1 MTIPDAIRPMMEVW
15 THRNYALFMGGM
27 SPALVTLWMQRIGTL
42 WLAWDLTK
50 SNTWVGLV
58 VAVDYAPMI
67 VLAPFVGAFT
77 EKSNPVEVQKIAQYL
92 SLIIAA
98 AMAALVFTGLMN
110 IWLLLLLSLALGCVH
125 PFNAISRHTIVPTTV
140 PRAVLPSALAT
151 DSALYNA
158 ARFIGPALA
167 GYVISQSGVG
177 YTFVANAVGIL
188 FYLAGLFAVR
198 IDFTDRTSH
207 GHGGLLGDIVEGLT
221 YVRSHPGIGPLFMLM
236 TIGAIWVRPLQD
248 LLPGFADKV
257 FAAGPQGLGWL
268 TAGMGV
274 GAMLAAGAIAM
285 YGRTHGLTLAV
296 LLAFLVNLIATVAF
310 CSTGWLWLAVLCG
323 ALWGG
328 TLTMMSTGTQ
338 ALVQSS
344 VDNALRAR
352 VMSLYTMIYR
362 GVPALGAVV
371 IGWLADRIGLQ
382 LAFII
387 ATLLCVIPW
396 ITAFAKR
403 ASITLALE
411 GHGNNLDERLLAASR
426 AMAGVAYEQMV
437 DLKSRATPLA
447 GMLKHQTK
455 TLAAKARVSKIS
467 EKLQALKHRARRD
480 DLS

>member
-1 MTIPDAIRPMMEVW
+1 
-15 THRNYALFMGGM
+15 
-27 SPALVTLWMQRIGTL
+27 
-42 WLAWDLTK
+42 
-50 SNTWVGLV
+50 
-58 VAVDYAPMI
+58 
-67 VLAPFVGAFT
+67 
-77 EKSNPVEVQKIAQYL
+77 
-92 SLIIAA
+92 
-98 AMAALVFTGLMN
+98 
-110 IWLLLLLSLALGCVH
+110 
-125 PFNAISRHTIVPTTV
+125 
-140 PRAVLPSALAT
+140 
-151 DSALYNA
+151 
-158 ARFIGPALA
+158 
-167 GYVISQSGVG
+167 
-177 YTFVANAVGIL
+177 
-188 FYLAGLFAVR
+188 
-198 IDFTDRTSH
+198 
-207 GHGGLLGDIVEGLT
+207 
-221 YVRSHPGIGPLFMLM
+221 
-236 TIGAIWVRPLQD
+236 
-248 LLPGFADKV
+248 
-257 FAAGPQGLGWL
+257 
-268 TAGMGV
+268 
-274 GAMLAAGAIAM
+274 
-285 YGRTHGLTLAV
+285 
-296 LLAFLVNLIATVAF
+296 
-310 CSTGWLWLAVLCG
+310 
-323 ALWGG
+323 
-328 TLTMMSTGTQ
+328 MSTGTQ